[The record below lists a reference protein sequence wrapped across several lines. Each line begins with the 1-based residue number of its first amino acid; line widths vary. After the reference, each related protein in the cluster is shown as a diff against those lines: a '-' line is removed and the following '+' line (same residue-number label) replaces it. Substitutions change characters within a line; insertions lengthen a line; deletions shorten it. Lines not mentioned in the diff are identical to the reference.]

1 MTTPTLPLAPL
12 TALDAVNLMLKSIGQ
27 GAVNSLTSSSSVDAE
42 NAKNTLGHTT
52 REVQSRGWWFNR
64 EYDYPLTADSDGALL
79 LPNNIL
85 KFSANA
91 CYGVNL
97 VQRGDRLYDTVNHT
111 AVFTPGAVFKGTIV
125 WHLPFDDLPHTARQY
140 IGRRAGREFQ
150 VGAVGSDLL
159 YKFTHEMED
168 EAQAELM
175 REHLQTTRPNAVSDD
190 PMVGWTSSGFRR
202 IRR

>member
-27 GAVNSLTSSSSVDAE
+27 GAINSLSSSSSVDAE

-52 REVQSRGWWFNR
+52 REVLSRGWWFNR
-64 EYDYPLTADSDGALL
+64 EYDYPLTADSNGALL
-79 LPNNIL
+79 LPLNTL
-85 KFSANA
+85 KFNLNA
-91 CYGVNL
+91 RYGTF
-97 VQRGDRLYDTVNHT
+97 VQRGDRLYDSVNHT
-111 AVFTPGAVFKGTIV
+111 AVFTPGTVVKGTIV
-125 WHLPFDDLPHTARQY
+125 LHLPFDDLPHTARQY

-175 REHLQTTRPNAVSDD
+175 REHLQSARPNAVTDD
-190 PMVGWTSSGFRR
+190 PHVSWTASGFIRPRR
-202 IRR
+202 